1 MNDFLELTQGLV
13 ETHNFEE
20 SSNFEPI
27 EAGTYRVQVS
37 NVEKKVSQSGNEYIS
52 MVLEICDGDLTGRK
66 IWNNLFFTPKT
77 AENTIKRI
85 YKQAELVDIEPK
97 VFSDLDSIVA
107 FCSEFINKVFEI
119 EYDEEAFVKVKFVKG
134 L

>member
-1 MNDFLELTQGLV
+1 M
-13 ETHNFEE
+13 
-20 SSNFEPI
+20 
-27 EAGTYRVQVS
+27 S
-37 NVEKKVSQSGNEYIS
+37 NVEKKVSQNGNEYIS

-85 YKQAELVDIEPK
+85 YKQAELVDIAPK
-97 VFSDLDSIVA
+97 VFSDLDSIVN

-119 EYDEEAFVKVKFVKG
+119 EYDEEAFIKVKFVKG